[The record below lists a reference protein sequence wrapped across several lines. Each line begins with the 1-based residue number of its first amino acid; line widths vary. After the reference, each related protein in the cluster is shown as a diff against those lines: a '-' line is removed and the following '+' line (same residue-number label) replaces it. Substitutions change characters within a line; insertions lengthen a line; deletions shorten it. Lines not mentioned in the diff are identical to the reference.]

1 MQPSLFLC
9 PSWPFTFCQARQSY
23 PTTWPKGWDTG
34 DRCHRGSSPGER
46 KTEAVR
52 EGQAG
57 KHWCSPLGLSQSAH
71 VHRVCAYG
79 KLQRV
84 FKTGMLYSSPTRQV
98 LTLKHCSVLCC
109 IFHPVYFS
117 SVKCVALALLRPIIL
132 HDYHLWAGKE
142 ESWVVSLPEKYQQ
155 QRYRMNPLQFLMS

>member
-1 MQPSLFLC
+1 MSSYNPLAKHPSLTQKHG
-9 PSWPFTFCQARQSY
+9 PRAGTQGTRA
-23 PTTWPKGWDTG
+23 
-34 DRCHRGSSPGER
+34 SPGER
-46 KTEAVR
+46 RTEAVR

-57 KHWCSPLGLSQSAH
+57 KHWCHPPGLSPCAH
-71 VHRVCAYG
+71 VHRVWAYG

-84 FKTGMLYSSPTRQV
+84 FKTRMLYSSPTWQV
-98 LTLKHCSVLCC
+98 LTLKHRSLRCC

-142 ESWVVSLPEKYQQ
+142 ESWVASFPEKYQQ
-155 QRYRMNPLQFLMS
+155 RRYRMNPLQFLMS